1 MLQAVI
7 LFCLGIMSVALL
19 LTFVRLIKGPD
30 LPDRILAM
38 DTLYING
45 IALIMLFGLYL
56 DSNLFFEAALLIAV
70 MGFISTV
77 AIAKHLMRGNIH
89 RSCRCTGLSALL

>member
-7 LFCLGIMSVALL
+7 IFCLGIMSVALI
-19 LTFVRLIKGPD
+19 LTFIRLIKGPD

-45 IALIMLFGLYL
+45 IAVIMLFGLYL

-77 AIAKHLMRGNIH
+77 AISKHLMRGNIIE
-89 RSCRCTGLSALL
+89 

>member
-77 AIAKHLMRGNIH
+77 AIAKHLMRGNIIE
-89 RSCRCTGLSALL
+89 